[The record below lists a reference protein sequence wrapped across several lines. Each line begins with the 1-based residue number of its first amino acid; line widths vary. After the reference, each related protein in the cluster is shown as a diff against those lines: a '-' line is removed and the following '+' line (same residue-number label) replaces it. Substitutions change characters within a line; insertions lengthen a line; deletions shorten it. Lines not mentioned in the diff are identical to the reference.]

1 MSLSAVVYR
10 NRSSIDADI
19 EAQGAK
25 KDERTGEY
33 YFESPEIERRFP
45 GGFSQATDWWIGN
58 IASVAELRDELE
70 TLTGRRDLL
79 LIQKCLFS
87 GSHSGDLIESELF
100 SSIESEVRE
109 ILSHFKMRLSLPAK
123 QFLDGMLNII
133 TVARREKNPIVF
145 V

>member
-10 NRSSIDADI
+10 SRSSIDADL
-19 EAQGAK
+19 EAQGAR

-45 GGFSQATDWWIGN
+45 RGFSEAKEWWIGN
-58 IASVAELRDELE
+58 ITSVAELRDELE

-87 GSHSGDLIESELF
+87 GSHCGDLIEPEFF
-100 SSIESEVRE
+100 SSIESEVQE
-109 ILSHFKMRLSLPAK
+109 ILSHFRTRLSLSAK

-133 TVARREKNPIVF
+133 AVARTEKNPIVF

>member
-1 MSLSAVVYR
+1 MSLSAVVDR
-10 NRSSIDADI
+10 SRSSIDADI
-19 EAQGAK
+19 EAQGGE
-25 KDERTGEY
+25 KDERTGQY
-33 YFESPEIERRFP
+33 YFESPEIERGFP
-45 GGFSQATDWWIGN
+45 RGFSEATEWWIGN
-58 IASVAELRDELE
+58 IEGVAELRDEFE

-87 GSHSGDLIESELF
+87 GSHSGDLIEPELF
-100 SSIESEVRE
+100 SSIENEVRE
-109 ILSHFKMRLSLPAK
+109 ILSHFKLRLSTSAK

>member
-19 EAQGAK
+19 EAQGAQ
-25 KDERTGEY
+25 KDERTGQY
-33 YFESPEIERRFP
+33 YFESPEIERGFP
-45 GGFSQATDWWIGN
+45 RGFSEASKWWIGN
-58 IASVAELRDELE
+58 IESVAELRDEFDA
-70 TLTGRRDLL
+70 LTGRRDLL

-87 GSHSGDLIESELF
+87 GSHSGDLIEPELF

-109 ILSHFKMRLSLPAK
+109 ILSRFKMGLSLSAK
-123 QFLDGMLNII
+123 QFLDGMLNMI
-133 TVARREKNPIVF
+133 TVARREENPIVF